1 MTGSTTTRL
10 LVRPRHAFARVL
22 RGFSPAAVVI
32 PMCAAF
38 ALLSA
43 ACSVV
48 ISSPTAVGEL
58 SQQVAD
64 GKSVTIVTKN
74 GGVELIHDPAATV
87 IEITARIR
95 CAGETEEKAA
105 ERVKATRLVAVREE
119 SGLVRIGVEF
129 PSDGRSGVGRRGFS
143 KDSATIV
150 VRAANLDGI
159 DVTTT
164 NGGIDVGAFAGPARL
179 ETSNGSIKIHAHAGP
194 IEARSSNG
202 SIRASGVRAPILAD
216 TSNGGIEISLAD
228 DAEGEIEL
236 DTSNGNVTIE
246 LGKAWQGTVTAD
258 TSNGKID
265 LSGGEV
271 VTKQGVKVMTVGD
284 GSKAKATIDT
294 SNGRV
299 TVRGAKE

>member
-1 MTGSTTTRL
+1 MTRCKTTGFL
-10 LVRPRHAFARVL
+10 LRSRRALIRVYCGL
-22 RGFSPAAVVI
+22 SPAVI
-32 PMCAAF
+32 VMPMCATF

-48 ISSPTAVGEL
+48 VSSPTAVGEL

-64 GKSVTIVTKN
+64 GKSVTIATKN
-74 GGVELIHDPAATV
+74 GGVELIHDPAATA

-129 PSDGRSGVGRRGFS
+129 PSDGRSGVDGGTFS
-143 KDSATIV
+143 KDGATIV

-159 DVTTT
+159 DVMTT

-179 ETSNGSIKIHAHAGP
+179 ETSNGSIKIKAHAGP

-202 SIRASGVRAPILAD
+202 AIRASGVRAPILAD

-258 TSNGKID
+258 TSNGRIE

-271 VTKQGVKVMTVGD
+271 VTKQGTRIMTVGD

-299 TVRGAKE
+299 TVRGARK